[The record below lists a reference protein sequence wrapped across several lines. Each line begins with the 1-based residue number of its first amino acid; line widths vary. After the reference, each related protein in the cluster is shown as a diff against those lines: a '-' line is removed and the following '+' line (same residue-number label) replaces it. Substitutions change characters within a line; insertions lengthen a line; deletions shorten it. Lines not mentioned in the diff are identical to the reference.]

1 MRDCEGWE
9 FVMYEFEAH
18 YMRQHG
24 GTIEKTRRMTETQFL
39 EWVRTKGVKVWFF
52 DVFRFEKGGAE

>member
-1 MRDCEGWE
+1 
-9 FVMYEFEAH
+9 MYEFEVH